1 MLPACLHV
9 FHADCIDT
17 WLQGSTNCPLCRAAI
32 TCHCLLPPLDLHQLP
47 RPDEV
52 AIQVIPTTEQG
63 EEATRA
69 QQQQQASTAMASSE
83 SAGDTT
89 TDQQAS
95 SDKRRKSSSNAWRDI
110 DISSKADES
119 ITERR
124 DRDVLP
130 LRRSFSMGE
139 MAGGQVHLQIHNILQ
154 RNTHFHGDDG
164 DSSSM

>member
-1 MLPACLHV
+1 
-9 FHADCIDT
+9 
-17 WLQGSTNCPLCRAAI
+17 
-32 TCHCLLPPLDLHQLP
+32 
-47 RPDEV
+47 
-52 AIQVIPTTEQG
+52 
-63 EEATRA
+63 
-69 QQQQQASTAMASSE
+69 MASSE